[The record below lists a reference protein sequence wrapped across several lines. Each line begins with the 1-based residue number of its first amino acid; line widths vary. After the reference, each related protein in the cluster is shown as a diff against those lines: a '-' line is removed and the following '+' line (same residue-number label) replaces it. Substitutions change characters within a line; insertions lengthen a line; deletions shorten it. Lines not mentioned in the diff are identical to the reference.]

1 MFFMLFVLFFVDAL
15 VFGIFFV
22 RLLGF
27 LCFLDIFCFVLFCF
41 VLLVLGS
48 ALTYSEL
55 HNEAMVQKS
64 GY

>member
-1 MFFMLFVLFFVDAL
+1 
-15 VFGIFFV
+15 
-22 RLLGF
+22 

-41 VLLVLGS
+41 ILLVLGS